1 MKRHLLLLLFLLAF
15 VPHLPASTPN
25 PPAVAALLER
35 IGGKGAS
42 ERLFTLLDPSLSES
56 GENADNEVFV
66 ITTHNGKPAIQ
77 GSSISAL
84 TTGIGWYLNH
94 HAHINL
100 SWNQPTADLSGV
112 RLPLPATTER
122 HVCDADFRYYLNY
135 CTFGYSMTTWTWK
148 RWQQEIDWMALHGI
162 NMPLQIVG
170 LESVWR
176 TLLMEDYGYS
186 EADAEAFVPGPAYTA
201 WWGMNNLQGWG
212 GDKGEPATGVK
223 DNAWYERQENLA
235 RRIVG
240 RERELGMQPVLPGFS
255 GMVPADF
262 SSRTGIACEN
272 QGGWC
277 MFQRPFIMDPTTDDF
292 RKVARNYYR
301 RLEEVMGISRY
312 YSMDP
317 FHEGGSIG
325 SGKYAEGYQAIFEAM
340 DECCGNHTQWVIQQ
354 WQWNANQAKSL
365 TAVPAGRLIV
375 LDLFSDGNP
384 QFDRFDGYRPQCAVY
399 CAIPNFGG
407 RTGFFGRLP
416 KMADNYFAYK
426 AKYAGIRGVGAAPE
440 AIEQTPAVYDLL
452 FELPWMGSKPDVD
465 QWMHEYAAARYGK
478 SAAMPG
484 TAADKAWNTLL
495 HTALDNTTTLQG
507 PHEAVLCARPSLHV
521 GSVSTWG
528 GCNIF
533 YDTQRLTG
541 AAWDLLAAYDDV
553 KASAS
558 PIAMANYSYDLVDIT
573 RQVLTD
579 YGKSLLEGIA
589 TASADTLSTPVFQRR
604 RDAFLGLI
612 LDLDRLLG
620 TNRIFRLG
628 NWTETARRAATEI
641 QGYDAATQDWMELD
655 NARTL
660 ITTWGDE
667 GPCEHGG
674 LRDYSYREWEGM
686 LRDFYYPRWKYW
698 FDHGMNAPQGGWF
711 ATEWNWAHETGLPV
725 GADVKGE
732 TGKAAQRRYYS
743 PEPEGDSYTVA
754 AELLRKYTMPCTR
767 PDGSRAFFYHLLP

>member
-35 IGGKGAS
+35 IGGKGTS
-42 ERLFTLLDPSLSES
+42 ERLFTLLDPSLSS
-56 GENADNEVFV
+56 DGNAGNEVFV

-100 SWNQPTADLSGV
+100 SWNQPTADLSCV
-112 RLPLPATTER
+112 RLPLPATPER

-135 CTFGYSMTTWTWK
+135 CTFGYSMTTWTWE
-148 RWQQEIDWMALHGI
+148 RWEQEIDWMALHGI

-301 RLEEVMGISRY
+301 RLGEVMGISRY

-340 DECCGNHTQWVIQQ
+340 DECCGNHAQWVIQQ
-354 WQWNANQAKSL
+354 WQWNTNQAKSL

-384 QFDRFDGYRPQCAVY
+384 QFDRFDGYRPQWAVY

-478 SAAMPG
+478 TAAMPG

-528 GCNIF
+528 GSHIF

-558 PIAMANYSYDLVDIT
+558 PVAMANYSYDLVDIT

-667 GPCEHGG
+667 GPCEQGG

-725 GADVKGE
+725 GANVKGE

-754 AELLRKYTMPCTR
+754 AELLRKYTIPSIC